1 MKDETNGTGLR
12 LLNGPAAD
20 RWAVNCFLGGA
31 MLYFVCALYSH
42 TLLPQQ
48 NAFQAPVQLLYLC
61 AVALLVGKI
70 LLFTRYTRPQ
80 LAAVVLIVGVW
91 LASQWGHFAFS
102 EEPLAV
108 LVLLAAKDAPLHR
121 VVRP

>member
-48 NAFQAPVQLLYLC
+48 N
-61 AVALLVGKI
+61 
-70 LLFTRYTRPQ
+70 
-80 LAAVVLIVGVW
+80 
-91 LASQWGHFAFS
+91 
-102 EEPLAV
+102 
-108 LVLLAAKDAPLHR
+108 
-121 VVRP
+121 